1 MDEQTKKNAPKEST
15 IKGRKRGA
23 LFIVLAIALFFR
35 SEGGSCLSRP

>member
-23 LFIVLAIALFFR
+23 LFIVLAIALF
-35 SEGGSCLSRP
+35 SERRRLMPI